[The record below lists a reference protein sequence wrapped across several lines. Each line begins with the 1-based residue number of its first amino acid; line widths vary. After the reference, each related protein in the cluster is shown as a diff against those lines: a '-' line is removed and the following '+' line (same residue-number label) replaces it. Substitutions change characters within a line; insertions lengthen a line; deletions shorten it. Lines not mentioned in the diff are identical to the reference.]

1 MRKSVKIGNSIVA
14 VKLLKTTSS
23 HFCQHTLYSIGRME
37 YSCSV
42 KMRQKEMSFCPHI
55 CQIKKRCR
63 TSVCRCCFFHN
74 NQTKQE
80 RTKMPSFSDVV
91 EQRCNILFILLAWY
105 CWVNQMAL
113 SAQIIFPTTSSWI
126 LAASVSNLDQKRAS
140 LGNLTPLDGAI
151 EALNCM

>member
-14 VKLLKTTSS
+14 VKLLNNIQPFLSAYPV
-23 HFCQHTLYSIGRME
+23 FYSME

-113 SAQIIFPTTSSWI
+113 SAQIIFPTTWI
-126 LAASVSNLDQKRAS
+126 LAALVSNLDQKRAS